1 MSLASHLGELEQM
14 GVACL
19 KIEGRMKRPEYV
31 AIVTGVY
38 ARALREKREPTAEEM
53 AQLEAAFSRQGFTQ
67 GYFLDRKGPEMFGT
81 RQEEQAPVELYAQ
94 ARSTYESGE
103 NRKEP
108 VHLYAMIRAGEPA
121 QVAAEDAQGR
131 MARVEGPVPEAAVN
145 VPLTREKVEGQL
157 SRTGGTPFTCE
168 KLTVRV
174 EEGLSLPLS
183 APQRPAPPGAG
194 PAGPGQGGP
203 AGAPA
208 GRVPPRRPV

>member
-1 MSLASHLGELEQM
+1 M

-81 RQEEQAPVELYAQ
+81 AQEEQAPVELYAQ

-131 MARVEGPVPEAAVN
+131 MARVEGPVPEAGGER
-145 VPLTREKVEGQL
+145 PPDPGEGGGSAQPAP
-157 SRTGGTPFTCE
+157 GGTPFTCE
-168 KLTVRV
+168 KLTVRWRRACPCPC
-174 EEGLSLPLS
+174 LPSTPCAARCWTSWSPGRPCRS
-183 APQRPAPPGAG
+183 AGAG
-194 PAGPGQGGP
+194 STTPASGMRIPG
-203 AGAPA
+203 
-208 GRVPPRRPV
+208 RLRL